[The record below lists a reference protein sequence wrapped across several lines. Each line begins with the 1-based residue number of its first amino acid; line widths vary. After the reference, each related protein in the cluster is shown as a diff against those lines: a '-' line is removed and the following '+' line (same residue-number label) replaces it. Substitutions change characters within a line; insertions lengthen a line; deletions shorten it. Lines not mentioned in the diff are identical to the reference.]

1 MVLFFAI
8 LVNYFS
14 LIDLALNLA
23 RNNFSPSLLLALDD
37 PILPY
42 PFLKL
47 CLDSY
52 TGKMGD
58 FANPY
63 VSPYFASDEVLK

>member
-1 MVLFFAI
+1 MDFYYAI
-8 LVNYFS
+8 QVTKYL
-14 LIDLALNLA
+14 LININLALNLA
-23 RNNFSPSLLLALDD
+23 RNSFNPSLLLALDD

-52 TGKMGD
+52 IGTSGEYL
-58 FANPY
+58 NPL
-63 VSPYFASDEVLK
+63 VSPLLADD